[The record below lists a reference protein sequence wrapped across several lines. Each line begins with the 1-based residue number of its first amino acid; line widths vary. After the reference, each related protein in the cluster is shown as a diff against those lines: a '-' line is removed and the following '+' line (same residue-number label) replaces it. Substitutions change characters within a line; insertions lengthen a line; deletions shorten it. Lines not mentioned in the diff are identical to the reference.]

1 MNKRCT
7 GQKSGFIEK
16 KKKKTQQ
23 RQRRV
28 RSSEGASAL
37 LSAEMNKSGPG
48 LVYTNFSP

>member
-16 KKKKTQQ
+16 KKTQQ
-23 RQRRV
+23 RERCV
-28 RSSEGASAL
+28 RSSQGASAL

-48 LVYTNFSP
+48 LVYTNFST